1 MLYGTR
7 SMGHPAWRADAV
19 PGQVSRGA
27 LSGSLDGFLPL
38 YRAAGGPGVLSNS
51 GVSTSKGHRETE
63 KIKKKNTTKIN
74 QRLEKIP
81 DSETLK
87 ELIHSINQKED

>member
-1 MLYGTR
+1 M
-7 SMGHPAWRADAV
+7 
-19 PGQVSRGA
+19 
-27 LSGSLDGFLPL
+27 
-38 YRAAGGPGVLSNS
+38 LSNS

-63 KIKKKNTTKIN
+63 KIKKKTTTKIN